1 MQRQQPAERLAGQ
14 GGGPVIEWWFVE
26 GTPGEVGR
34 QPVTEMQHV
43 PGGADVD
50 GVFAL
55 PRVAAEEAGQHV
67 ERQHGGEGPAGRGQ
81 ADAGTEAGGK
91 IRHAR
96 ERGDGLQMKKAALRL
111 PFAEWLKPI
120 RRRTCRAW
128 RRTSG

>member
-1 MQRQQPAERLAGQ
+1 MQRQQPAERLAGE
-14 GGGPVIEWWFVE
+14 GGGPVIERWFVE

-96 ERGDGLQMKKAALRL
+96 EGAMACK
-111 PFAEWLKPI
+111 
-120 RRRTCRAW
+120 
-128 RRTSG
+128 